1 MPPGPLVLL
10 MDGLWFRFEGKPW
23 VLYLVALK
31 SCRGNR
37 AVFLDPMLLEGKEGA
52 YKWEQAVAR
61 IPPGAKRRIR
71 TLVVDNLRG
80 LEQLARHHGWALQ
93 LCQFHL
99 LLKLQVQRN
108 RPHRA
113 LKGGRVRQEIYRL
126 IRRALD
132 LPIGPKLYETI
143 DRLKGLVKTKCG
155 TKRIRAMV
163 REFLRCAGF
172 YRTCRTHPE
181 LGLPSTT
188 NAVEAMGGL
197 VRDLL
202 RRDRAGSSKRA
213 LLLWTTALIR
223 MRPHIVC
230 NGKSFNRIN

>member
-1 MPPGPLVLL
+1 
-10 MDGLWFRFEGKPW
+10 
-23 VLYLVALK
+23 
-31 SCRGNR
+31 
-37 AVFLDPMLLEGKEGA
+37 
-52 YKWEQAVAR
+52 
-61 IPPGAKRRIR
+61 
-71 TLVVDNLRG
+71 
-80 LEQLARHHGWALQ
+80 
-93 LCQFHL
+93 
-99 LLKLQVQRN
+99 
-108 RPHRA
+108 
-113 LKGGRVRQEIYRL
+113 
-126 IRRALD
+126 
-132 LPIGPKLYETI
+132 
-143 DRLKGLVKTKCG
+143 
-155 TKRIRAMV
+155 MV
-163 REFLRCAGF
+163 REFLRCVGF